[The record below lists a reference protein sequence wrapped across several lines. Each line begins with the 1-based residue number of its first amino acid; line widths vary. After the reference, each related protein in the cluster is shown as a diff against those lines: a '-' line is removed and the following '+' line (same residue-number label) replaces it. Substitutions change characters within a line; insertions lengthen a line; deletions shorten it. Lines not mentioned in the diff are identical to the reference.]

1 MLFMKDPY
9 GLFEMIT
16 SLFTPL
22 LLEEAHQ
29 ITFHQRCMNSL
40 MIEVYKYLNEHL
52 PDIMND
58 IFRLENMCNL
68 LNFHI
73 FQKENLRSLK

>member
-1 MLFMKDPY
+1 MKDPC

-73 FQKENLRSLK
+73 FQTENLRSLK